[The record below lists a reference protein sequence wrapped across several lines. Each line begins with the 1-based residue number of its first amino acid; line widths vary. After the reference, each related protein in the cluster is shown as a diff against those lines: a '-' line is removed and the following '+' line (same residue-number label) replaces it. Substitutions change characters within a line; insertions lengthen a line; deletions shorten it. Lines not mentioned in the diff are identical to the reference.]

1 MYDLAMAKTK
11 ERWDFRVAVTTDE
24 LVRQAAELTDRT
36 LTEFV
41 VGAAAVEAEHVL
53 ADRTRFELAPEQWE
67 RFTAAL
73 DRPPRGNPALKRL
86 LSTQTVFSS
95 E

>member
-1 MYDLAMAKTK
+1 MTKTK
-11 ERWDFRVAVTTDE
+11 ERWDFRVAVATDE

-53 ADRTRFELAPEQWE
+53 ADRTRFVLPPAEWK

-73 DRPPRGNPALKRL
+73 DRPPRDNPALTRL
-86 LSTQTVFSS
+86 LRTQSVFA